1 MERTFIA
8 VKPEGVQ
15 RGLCGEVMTRFEK
28 RGFQLVACKL
38 VHASKTLLES
48 HYEEHKG
55 KGFFDGL
62 VAHMS
67 SSPVLAMVWEGA
79 SVISTARTMMGA
91 TDPKKSAPGTIRGD
105 YGIDMGRNII
115 HGSDGTE
122 SATREINL
130 WFTKE
135 EQITWKPALSSWL
148 YE

>member
-15 RGLCGEVMTRFEK
+15 RGLCGEIMARFEK
-28 RGFQLVACKL
+28 RGFQMVACKL
-38 VHASKTLLES
+38 VHASTTLLES
-48 HYEEHKG
+48 HYAEHKERP
-55 KGFFDGL
+55 FFKGL

-79 SVISTARTMMGA
+79 GVISTGRTMMGA

-105 YGIDMGRNII
+105 FGIDMGRNII
-115 HGSDGTE
+115 HGSDGEE
-122 SATREINL
+122 SAKREIDL
-130 WFTKE
+130 WFTAA
-135 EQITWKPALSSWL
+135 EQVTWKPALSSWV